1 MVDGEVLVAPLTNPD
16 WMPAV
21 RRAAAL
27 VTDSGGVTC
36 HAAIVA
42 RELGVPAVVGTR
54 SGTRTLHDGDE
65 VTVDGN
71 TGRVWS
77 GRVQDGPRG
86 RSAAVGAPVEGPV
99 GPPSPETIATG
110 LYVNLADA
118 GTGRARSPRC
128 RSTGWGCSARNC
140 C

>member
-27 VTDSGGVTC
+27 VTDTGGVTC

-77 GRVQDGPRG
+77 GRVQDGP
-86 RSAAVGAPVEGPV
+86 AAVPSAVSDAPAVARPR
-99 GPPSPETIATG
+99 PPSRRPSAPGCTSTSP
-110 LYVNLADA
+110 
-118 GTGRARSPRC
+118 TPARPPRSRRC
-128 RSTGWGCSARNC
+128 PSTGSGCCARNC